1 MGRPNQWSE
10 FDPQAHSLRYLYLAL
25 AEHCENLIS
34 SGALKRNQQ
43 LPAEQQ
49 FASEC
54 GVSLGTARRAVEEL
68 RSRGLVTTVPSKGTF
83 VTYPTAHV
91 DHQTPDSL

>member
-1 MGRPNQWSE
+1 MGIANHWSE

-34 SGALKRNQQ
+34 SGALKRHQR
-43 LPAEQQ
+43 LPAEQE
-49 FASEC
+49 FAAEC

-68 RSRGLVTTVPSKGTF
+68 RSRGLVTTLPSKGTF
-83 VTYPTAHV
+83 VTDPAAQV
-91 DHQTPDSL
+91 DHPTPDSL